1 MFFDHIK
8 HYIRGLSYFF
18 VFCHKCIISFHKR
31 EVEHKGHI
39 RMGIADASGIM
50 MSTEDTSID
59 VSDRAYFIQSMKGE
73 NAVSDPI
80 VSKHDG
86 SVILCFGV
94 PIKENGQIAASLIA
108 VREGTTLS
116 DVVDDINFGQS
127 GKAFVI
133 NKDGTTIAH
142 YDSEKVINMF
152 NAIES
157 SKEDPSYTSLAQL
170 KRQMLEGNNGNG
182 QYTYNG
188 VTNIVGFAPI
198 EGTDW
203 YLALSAPEDEV
214 LASLD
219 KVQAYMPIV
228 FMAFVFGG
236 IALSFVIATNIS
248 KPIVR
253 ASKLLT
259 KAAEGDFTQKIPTK
273 DLNRKDEIGQ

>member
-1 MFFDHIK
+1 
-8 HYIRGLSYFF
+8 
-18 VFCHKCIISFHKR
+18 KR

-142 YDSEKVINMF
+142 HDSERVINMF

-157 SKEDPSYTSLAQL
+157 SKEDPSYTSLTQL
-170 KRQMLEGNNGNG
+170 KQQMLEGNNGNG
-182 QYTYNG
+182 QYTYN
-188 VTNIVGFAPI
+188 
-198 EGTDW
+198 
-203 YLALSAPEDEV
+203 
-214 LASLD
+214 
-219 KVQAYMPIV
+219 
-228 FMAFVFGG
+228 
-236 IALSFVIATNIS
+236 
-248 KPIVR
+248 
-253 ASKLLT
+253 
-259 KAAEGDFTQKIPTK
+259 
-273 DLNRKDEIGQ
+273 